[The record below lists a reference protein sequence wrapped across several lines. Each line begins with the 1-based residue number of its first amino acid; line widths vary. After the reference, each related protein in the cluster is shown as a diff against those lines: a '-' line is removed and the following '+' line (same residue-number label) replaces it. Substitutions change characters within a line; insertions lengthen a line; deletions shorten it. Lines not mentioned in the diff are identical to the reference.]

1 MWYWNIILLI
11 VSGAYAA
18 APADKK
24 KNPAG
29 SVHQSTTHPPTTQP
43 PITHGLI
50 HSPCILAEQS
60 RGSTHG
66 PGRAE
71 IGALPLSQNPGR
83 GKLKCSIPGKKTN
96 EKEPYTIRSPNKKS
110 KTKKKLGRWDSNHGP
125 GCTEGTFYKWKVLAQ
140 EAYVCVLSVQ
150 TPRMGFSTTT

>member
-1 MWYWNIILLI
+1 M
-11 VSGAYAA
+11 SGAYAA

-96 EKEPYTIRSPNKKS
+96 EKEPYTLYIAQTKKAKQKKS
-110 KTKKKLGRWDSNHGP
+110 SAGGTRTTDLGVQKVPFTNERYLLKKRTYVYLVCKHLVW
-125 GCTEGTFYKWKVLAQ
+125 VLVRQ
-140 EAYVCVLSVQ
+140 RS
-150 TPRMGFSTTT
+150 